1 MTMTMSMCVTQCP
14 ADDAM
19 AMCAI
24 VRLRSCFDSTDVQLY
39 NRVSCEDYIARF
51 KEFRNKA
58 ILFKNCLY
66 SRKDKTQSHCQQR
79 FTSTALSP
87 GNVT

>member
-1 MTMTMSMCVTQCP
+1 MLRRNGVP
-14 ADDAM
+14 
-19 AMCAI
+19 MCAI

-58 ILFKNCLY
+58 ILFKNCLC

-79 FTSTALSP
+79 FMSTALSP